1 MDTPNLF
8 MEDTDFNICKSWLC
22 NSTDGGTYSINDHF
36 EGKMKCPANMSQDKF
51 FQQTVDFFET
61 YEWNKA
67 IGYKHDYKID
77 DPEVDKVANKMVKE
91 LNALIDRLKEDPD
104 YRYWDDFGVWV
115 LECKKNGEDYF
126 TFRYKGEKRVASQFS
141 ADLVIT
147 ELGDG
152 DGENGGKGSLRNIVK
167 EISETFFDTG
177 RYAYGDCV
185 FDFRNAE

>member
-61 YEWNKA
+61 QVWNEA

-77 DPEVDKVANKMVKE
+77 DPEVDKVANKMVKD
-91 LNALIDRLKEDPD
+91 LNALIDRVNEDPD
-104 YRYWDDFGVWV
+104 YSHWEDFGV
-115 LECKKNGEDYF
+115 C
-126 TFRYKGEKRVASQFS
+126 S
-141 ADLVIT
+141 
-147 ELGDG
+147 
-152 DGENGGKGSLRNIVK
+152 
-167 EISETFFDTG
+167 
-177 RYAYGDCV
+177 
-185 FDFRNAE
+185 